1 MAAAPPKTGTA
12 KPTEKKRRLAEL
24 AAQIRACTKCPLHRS
39 RAVAVPGDGAPS
51 AAVMVIGEAPGAE
64 EDKSGHPFVGAA
76 GRLLDHTLA
85 DSGLSR
91 DRLLITNVVKCRPP
105 RNRPPRKAEVETCTA
120 HYLFEQ
126 IALVNPRLVL
136 LLGGVAAK
144 TLLGVPSLNA
154 ARGRPVERDGRTY
167 LVGYHPAAAFYR
179 GDVAEKVKEDFALL
193 LRELRKLERS

>member
-1 MAAAPPKTGTA
+1 
-12 KPTEKKRRLAEL
+12 RRLAEL
-24 AAQIRACTKCPLHRS
+24 AAQIRACPKCPLHRS

-105 RNRPPRKAEVETCTA
+105 RNPPPRKAEGETWTA
-120 HYLFEQ
+120 HYL
-126 IALVNPRLVL
+126 
-136 LLGGVAAK
+136 
-144 TLLGVPSLNA
+144 
-154 ARGRPVERDGRTY
+154 
-167 LVGYHPAAAFYR
+167 
-179 GDVAEKVKEDFALL
+179 
-193 LRELRKLERS
+193 